1 MRLLLTLA
9 AATVLGAVAAFTPGA
24 AGAAAPSTNEL
35 RVCADPDYLPF
46 SNRAG
51 AGFENQIA
59 SYVAHVLH
67 ERLVYTWD
75 SSRGTGGFDQFL
87 RETLDAKKCDVIT
100 DVPYASDGIL
110 ASNAYYV
117 SSYVF
122 VFPKRKH
129 YDITSMD
136 SPVLAH
142 LKIGFETDTPAENGL
157 KLRTLILHGVP
168 FDSTDET
175 KASPSTSEMLA
186 ALQSGKI
193 AVGVTWEPAIGMY
206 LRAMPQFEVVAVPN
220 SRSQG
225 SPEQYAF
232 PMAMAA
238 RSGDTATKAKL
249 DRVIAQ
255 HGTELTRILARNGV
269 RLYAPSDAA
278 AGL

>member
-1 MRLLLTLA
+1 MRTYVIRFA
-9 AATVLGAVAAFTPGA
+9 AAAFIVAAAFAPWAVRA
-24 AGAAAPSTNEL
+24 AGSGEAL
-35 RVCADPDYLPF
+35 RVCADPNYLPF

-59 SYVAHVLH
+59 AYVARALH
-67 ERLVYTWD
+67 EPLVYKWD
-75 SSRGTGGFDQFL
+75 DSRGTGGFDQFL
-87 RETLDAKKCDVIT
+87 RETLQAKKCDIVM
-100 DVPYASDGIL
+100 DVPYATDGIL
-110 ASNAYYV
+110 ASDSYYV

-122 VFPKRKH
+122 VFSKHKH

-168 FDSTDET
+168 FDTSQDA
-175 KASPSTSEMLA
+175 ASPTQILD
-186 ALQSGKI
+186 ALEAGKI

-206 LRAMPQFEVVAVPN
+206 LQSKPDLNVVAVPN

-232 PMAMAA
+232 PMAMAV
-238 RSGDTATKAKL
+238 RPGDTATKAKL
-249 DRVIAQ
+249 DGVIAK
-255 HGTELTRILARNGV
+255 HRPELTRILARNGV
-269 RLYAPSDAA
+269 KLYAPSAMA
-278 AGL
+278 AGF